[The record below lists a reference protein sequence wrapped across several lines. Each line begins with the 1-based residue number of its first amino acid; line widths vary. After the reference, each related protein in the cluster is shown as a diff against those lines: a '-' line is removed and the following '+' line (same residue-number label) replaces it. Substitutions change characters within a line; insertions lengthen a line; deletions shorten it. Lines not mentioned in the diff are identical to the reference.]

1 MFLFAL
7 NARIEQDT
15 GIYHGFLLF
24 ANATATSK
32 ADQPETQV
40 FAGFSNKIWYVYGY
54 FGHENLARFFPNPSS
69 WAVPIR
75 KKKSAPNLWLYLS
88 NSHSEPPRTIRWV
101 QPTDLQEVPS
111 LSHLHCEILVG
122 NIGSL
127 VLSLGTILKFPTLD
141 VKRAFESFCGLW
153 LWLFVVVVVVVYKF
167 DIFFAKESLPTFP
180 ATSSYQEN

>member
-1 MFLFAL
+1 M
-7 NARIEQDT
+7 
-15 GIYHGFLLF
+15 
-24 ANATATSK
+24 
-32 ADQPETQV
+32 
-40 FAGFSNKIWYVYGY
+40 
-54 FGHENLARFFPNPSS
+54 
-69 WAVPIR
+69 
-75 KKKSAPNLWLYLS
+75 
-88 NSHSEPPRTIRWV
+88 
-101 QPTDLQEVPS
+101 
-111 LSHLHCEILVG
+111 G